1 MKLISSLFFE
11 IFFNR
16 RTDGRTD
23 TQSESKKPRHEHDAK
38 HGWGLI
44 NITSVCLFSFSHFQ
58 LKWGDFVHLFIS
70 LGGGGGGLCPGYFV
84 RGVGIMSHTRFYTGQ
99 CLYPQQPAGA
109 SVAPILWVSCW
120 VWWLERLRTHSSRR
134 VELVIYTI

>member
-70 LGGGGGGLCPGYFV
+70 LGGGGFMSGLFCPRGGDYVPHPVLHRPVFISPAARWCQCSSHFV
-84 RGVGIMSHTRFYTGQ
+84 GELLG
-99 CLYPQQPAGA
+99 L
-109 SVAPILWVSCW
+109 VA
-120 VWWLERLRTHSSRR
+120 
-134 VELVIYTI
+134 